1 MSCWKLL
8 QTYSAGGKYRC
19 NWGFLHQGAWKN
31 CWCVLGKSAPSQL
44 TSYSRCWDRHSPL
57 QESQLL
63 SFLASDSTMLYEVYI
78 FICKERLVIPESLHN
93 LLILLL
99 IGRCKNNSIEFWWW
113 SLSLTKKGTNN
124 KKSALGKQRRD
135 SYFSFPQHELWQIL
149 CHPGTR
155 VCIYKVKHRLDS
167 HSLHWLPYLRGRFWV
182 RAMKQK

>member
-63 SFLASDSTMLYEVYI
+63 SFLASDGTMLYEVYI

-155 VCIYKVKHRLDS
+155 VCIYKVKHRLDR
-167 HSLHWLPYLRGRFWV
+167 HYLHWLPYLRGQFWV